1 MDGTARPVSPPRMI
15 HLETRQLQYF
25 VVLAEELHFSRAAK
39 RLCISQP
46 PLSMAIKQ
54 LEGTLQAQLFERNS
68 RGVRLTHAG
77 RHLLAQ
83 ARDILE
89 RTRRAAADT
98 RAVAQGMA
106 GSLRLGFV
114 GSSMYRG
121 LPEALELMRAQYPD
135 VRVDLLELNS
145 IDQLA
150 ALQSG
155 KIDLGLMHTLAPPA
169 GMRAQVVV
177 SEPFIACLPARH
189 PLAAQDRIAMAQLAN
204 ERLILFSEAVSP
216 DYFGVIRSMCQ
227 KAGFDPELRHEVRHW
242 LSVLSLVG
250 TGQGVSLV
258 PACLQ
263 RAGMQGLVFKPL
275 ARKAPLS
282 VLQAMW
288 RPDPEHPLVPILL
301 GHLQSVVKKQRPAAS
316 GRR

>member
-1 MDGTARPVSPPRMI
+1 MI
-15 HLETRQLQYF
+15 PLETRQLQYF

-46 PLSMAIKQ
+46 PLSIAIKQ
-54 LEGTLQAQLFERNS
+54 LESTLDAQLFERNS

-77 RHLLAQ
+77 RHLLVQ

-89 RTRRAAADT
+89 RTRRAAVDT

-121 LPEALELMRAQYPD
+121 LPEALERMRLQYPD
-135 VRVDLLELNS
+135 VRVDLHELNS
-145 IDQLA
+145 IDQAA

-155 KIDLGLMHTLAPPA
+155 KIDLGLMHTMAPPV
-169 GMRAQVVV
+169 GMSAQAMV
-177 SEPFIACLPARH
+177 SEPFIACLPASHR
-189 PLAAQDRIAMAQLAN
+189 LAKQARISVAHLAN

-227 KAGFDPELRHEVRHW
+227 RAGFDPELRHEVRHW
-242 LSVLSLVG
+242 LSVLSLVAA
-250 TGQGVSLV
+250 GQGVSLV
-258 PACLQ
+258 PACLE
-263 RAGMQGLVFKPL
+263 RAGMQGLAFKPI
-275 ARKAPLS
+275 AGKTPQS

-288 RPDPEHPLVPILL
+288 RPLPAHPLVPILL
-301 GHLQSVVKKQRPAAS
+301 EHLHTVVAQQRPGAA
-316 GRR
+316 R

>member
-1 MDGTARPVSPPRMI
+1 MI

-54 LEGTLQAQLFERNS
+54 LESTLDAQLFERNS

-77 RHLLAQ
+77 GHLLVQ

-89 RTRRAAADT
+89 RTRRAAVDT

-121 LPEALELMRAQYPD
+121 LPEALERMRLQYPD
-135 VRVDLLELNS
+135 VRVDLHELNS
-145 IDQLA
+145 IDQAA

-155 KIDLGLMHTLAPPA
+155 KIDLGLMHTMAPPV
-169 GMRAQVVV
+169 GMSAQAMV
-177 SEPFIACLPARH
+177 SEPFIACLPATH
-189 PLAAQDRIAMAQLAN
+189 ALARQAKISVSELAN

-227 KAGFDPELRHEVRHW
+227 RAGFDPELRHEVRHW
-242 LSVLSLVG
+242 LSVLSLVAA
-250 TGQGVSLV
+250 GQGVSLV
-258 PACLQ
+258 PACLE
-263 RAGMQGLVFKPL
+263 RAGMQGLAFKPI
-275 ARKAPLS
+275 AGKTPQS

-288 RPDPEHPLVPILL
+288 RPLPAHPLVPILL
-301 GHLQSVVKKQRPAAS
+301 EHLHTVVAQQRPGAV
-316 GRR
+316 R

>member
-1 MDGTARPVSPPRMI
+1 MI

-25 VVLAEELHFSRAAK
+25 VVLAEELHFSRAAQ

-46 PLSMAIKQ
+46 PLSIAIKQ
-54 LEGTLQAQLFERNS
+54 LESTLDAQLFERNS

-77 RHLLAQ
+77 RHLLVQ

-89 RTRRAAADT
+89 RTRRAAIDT
-98 RAVAQGMA
+98 RAVALGMA

-121 LPEALELMRAQYPD
+121 LPEALERVRAQYPD
-135 VRVDLLELNS
+135 VRVDLHELNS
-145 IDQLA
+145 IDQVG
-150 ALQSG
+150 ALQAG
-155 KIDLGLMHTLAPPA
+155 KIDLGLMHTMAPPL
-169 GMRAQVVV
+169 GMSAQTIAA
-177 SEPFIACLPARH
+177 EPFIACIPAGH
-189 PLAAQDRIAMAQLAN
+189 PLASQAKISIAQLAN

-216 DYFGVIRSMCQ
+216 DYFRVIRSMCQ

-242 LSVLSLVG
+242 LSVLSLVS

-263 RAGMQGLVFKPL
+263 RAGMQGLAFKPI
-275 ARKAPLS
+275 ARKTPLS

-288 RPDPEHPLVPILL
+288 RPSPTHPLVPILL
-301 GHLQSVVKKQRPAAS
+301 AHLHAVVKEHLQEAACATS
-316 GRR
+316 G

>member
-1 MDGTARPVSPPRMI
+1 MF

-46 PLSMAIKQ
+46 PLSIAIKQ
-54 LEGTLQAQLFERNS
+54 LENTLGAQLFERNS

-77 RHLLAQ
+77 QHLLVQ

-89 RTRRAAADT
+89 RTHRAAVDT
-98 RAVAQGMA
+98 RAVAQGLA

-121 LPEALELMRAQYPD
+121 LPQALELLRLQFPE

-155 KIDLGLMHTLAPPA
+155 RIDLGLMHTLAPPL
-169 GMRAQVVV
+169 GMSVQTLA
-177 SEPFIACLPARH
+177 SEPFIACIPASHR
-189 PLAAQDRIAMAQLAN
+189 LARQARISVAELAN

-216 DYFGVIRSMCQ
+216 DYFRVIRGMCQ
-227 KAGFDPELRHEVRHW
+227 RAGFDPELRHEVRHW
-242 LSVLSLVG
+242 LSVLSLVAA
-250 TGQGVSLV
+250 GQGVSLV
-258 PACLQ
+258 PACLE
-263 RAGMQGLVFKPL
+263 RAGMQGLEFRPIAAKT
-275 ARKAPLS
+275 PLS

-288 RPDPEHPLVPILL
+288 PPLPAHPLVPILL
-301 GHLQSVVKKQRPAAS
+301 GHLQAAAARQQPAAKAQ
-316 GRR
+316 R

>member
-1 MDGTARPVSPPRMI
+1 MI

-46 PLSMAIKQ
+46 PLSIAIKQ
-54 LEGTLQAQLFERNS
+54 LEATLDAPLFERNS

-77 RHLLAQ
+77 RHLLVQ

-89 RTRRAAADT
+89 RTRRAAVDT

-121 LPEALELMRAQYPD
+121 LPEALEMMRLQYPD
-135 VRVDLLELNS
+135 VRVDLHELNS
-145 IDQLA
+145 IDQAA

-155 KIDLGLMHTLAPPA
+155 KIDLGLMHTMAPPL
-169 GMRAQVVV
+169 GMSVQAMW
-177 SEPFIACLPARH
+177 SEPFIACVPARH
-189 PLAAQDRIAMAQLAN
+189 ALARQAKISVSDLAN

-227 KAGFDPELRHEVRHW
+227 RAGFDPELRHEVRHW
-242 LSVLSLVG
+242 LSVLSLVAA
-250 TGQGVSLV
+250 GQGVSLV
-258 PACLQ
+258 PACLE
-263 RAGMQGLVFKPL
+263 RAGMQGLAFKPI
-275 ARKAPLS
+275 AGKTPQS

-288 RPDPEHPLVPILL
+288 RPLPAHPLVPILL
-301 GHLQSVVKKQRPAAS
+301 GHLQTVVAQQRAA
-316 GRR
+316 R

>member
-1 MDGTARPVSPPRMI
+1 MS

-46 PLSMAIKQ
+46 PLSIAIKQ
-54 LEGTLQAQLFERNS
+54 LESTLDAQLFERNS

-77 RHLLAQ
+77 QHLLLQ

-89 RTRRAAADT
+89 RTRRAAMDT
-98 RAVAQGMA
+98 RAVAHGMA

-121 LPEALELMRAQYPD
+121 LPQALERLRAQFPE
-135 VRVDLLELNS
+135 VRVDLHELNS
-145 IDQLA
+145 VDQVV
-150 ALQSG
+150 ALQNG
-155 KIDLGLMHTLAPPA
+155 KIDLGLMHTVAPPV
-169 GMRAQVVV
+169 GMGAQAIV
-177 SEPFIACLPARH
+177 SEPFIACIPAGH
-189 PLAAQDRIAMAQLAN
+189 ALAGQDKIAITQLAN
-204 ERLILFSEAVSP
+204 ERLILFSEAVAP
-216 DYFGVIRSMCQ
+216 EYFRVIQSMCQ

-250 TGQGVSLV
+250 TGQGVSIV

-275 ARKAPLS
+275 AEKTPSS

-288 RPDPEHPLVPILL
+288 SPSPVHPLVPVLL
-301 GHLQSVVKKQRPAAS
+301 GHLQAVGKKPLRTPA
-316 GRR
+316 

>member
-1 MDGTARPVSPPRMI
+1 MI

-46 PLSMAIKQ
+46 PLSIAIKQ
-54 LEGTLQAQLFERNS
+54 LEGTLDAQLFERNS

-77 RHLLAQ
+77 QHLLAQ

-89 RTRRAAADT
+89 RTRRAAVDT

-121 LPEALELMRAQYPD
+121 LPEALERMRAQYPD
-135 VRVDLLELNS
+135 VRVDLHELNS
-145 IDQLA
+145 IDQIA

-155 KIDLGLMHTLAPPA
+155 KIDVGLMHTMAPPL
-169 GMRAQVVV
+169 GMSAQAMV
-177 SEPFIACLPARH
+177 SEPFIACLSATH
-189 PLAAQDRIAMAQLAN
+189 PLAEHKRIAVAQLAN

-216 DYFGVIRSMCQ
+216 DYFRVIRSMCQ

-250 TGQGVSLV
+250 AGQGVSLV

-263 RAGMQGLVFKPL
+263 RAGMQGLAFKPI
-275 ARKAPLS
+275 AGKTPLS

-288 RPDPEHPLVPILL
+288 RPSPAHPLVPILL
-301 GHLQSVVKKQRPAAS
+301 GHLQSVVKQQRPAGVTA
-316 GRR
+316 GG

>member
-1 MDGTARPVSPPRMI
+1 MS

-46 PLSMAIKQ
+46 PLSIAIKQ
-54 LEGTLQAQLFERNS
+54 LESTLDAQLFERNS

-77 RHLLAQ
+77 QHLLLQ

-89 RTRRAAADT
+89 RTRRAAMDT
-98 RAVAQGMA
+98 RAVAHGMA

-121 LPEALELMRAQYPD
+121 LPQALELMRAQYPD
-135 VRVDLLELNS
+135 VRVDLHELNS
-145 IDQLA
+145 IDQIA

-155 KIDLGLMHTLAPPA
+155 KIDLGLMHTIAPPV
-169 GMRAQVVV
+169 GLIAQALV
-177 SEPFIACLPARH
+177 SEPFVACIPAGH
-189 PLAAQDRIAMAQLAN
+189 PLAGETKIAIAQLAN

-216 DYFGVIRSMCQ
+216 DYFRVIRNMCQ

-250 TGQGVSLV
+250 AGQGVSIV

-263 RAGMQGLVFKPL
+263 RAGIQGLAFKAIAEKTPS
-275 ARKAPLS
+275 S

-288 RPDPEHPLVPILL
+288 QPLPAHPLIPILL
-301 GHLQSVVKKQRPAAS
+301 GHLQAVVKKQLRATV
-316 GRR
+316 

>member
-1 MDGTARPVSPPRMI
+1 MLA
-15 HLETRQLQYF
+15 LETRQLQYF

-46 PLSMAIKQ
+46 PLSIAIKQ
-54 LEGTLQAQLFERNS
+54 LESTLEAQLFERNS

-77 RHLLAQ
+77 RHLLGQ

-89 RTRRAAADT
+89 RTRRAAVDT

-121 LPEALELMRAQYPD
+121 LPEALERMRLQHPD
-135 VRVDLLELNS
+135 VRVDLHELNS
-145 IDQLA
+145 IDQAA

-155 KIDLGLMHTLAPPA
+155 KIDLGLMHTMAPPP
-169 GMRAQVVV
+169 GMSAQAIV
-177 SEPFIACLPARH
+177 SEAFIACLPAAH
-189 PLAAQDRIAMAQLAN
+189 PLAGKARIAVADLAA

-216 DYFGVIRSMCQ
+216 DYFRVIRSMCQ
-227 KAGFDPELRHEVRHW
+227 RAGFDPELRHEVRHW
-242 LSVLSLVG
+242 LSVLSLVA

-258 PACLQ
+258 PACLE
-263 RAGMQGLVFKPL
+263 RAGMQGLAFRPMAGKT
-275 ARKAPLS
+275 PLS

-288 RPDPEHPLVPILL
+288 RPQAAHPLVPILL
-301 GHLQSVVKKQRPAAS
+301 EHLQSVAGKPRPARA
-316 GRR
+316 RQAA